1 MAEAFKKLYDTTLNQ
16 SHLNDGEQTLLS
28 GGNNKVIKQISV
40 TSPDIK
46 LSNTFLEL
54 DGKNIGNIN
63 VDKGGTVNLE
73 GHTIVPSSSTL
84 KIKTTDWPI
93 VAQKVVGIC
102 YDNTTDR
109 LRYYYYIENGDGT
122 AKDISHFS
130 NSLQIQLQK
139 EYETHYTSQSYAG
152 DMIDMFM
159 HYTPSSGQNIYWHGH
174 DNNSVQVWYHGAAR
188 EAGNTTSNSSRNNS
202 QFTYQNYKGFGLLDF
217 RRNWLTNTN
226 GSVAD
231 MKKFEMRNN
240 GQFIHHSVN
249 TYPTNYTIGGYA
261 TPKWGNTSTG
271 HPSPYPTSSYPR
283 AHVYHACYW
292 YVPSSSNP
300 QELYMKNLMNGSF
313 HRFNFDASIQ
323 YADGD
328 FVISVDHSSDTWYL
342 YIYRSNTLIGQY
354 KSTIPWSDLRDST
367 GDAATVNQQRKDHSH
382 SWYTSRKDITVD
394 QMPGDFHGAQMGFT
408 PTGGFRT
415 RTNQTNG
422 PMITWDKDG
431 NELYRYTEDPMFGR
445 RTTSTSFAWRHFGVP
460 IISSEAGSAGVN
472 AADLK
477 ITITGIEQT

>member
-16 SHLNDGEQTLLS
+16 SNLNNGEQTLLT

-46 LSNTFLEL
+46 LSNTYLEL
-54 DGKNIGNIN
+54 DGENIGNLN
-63 VDKGGTVNLE
+63 VDKGGTINIE
-73 GHTIVPSSSTL
+73 GHLIVPNTSTL
-84 KIKTTDWPI
+84 KVKTTDWPI

-102 YDNTTDR
+102 YDGSTDR

-122 AKDISHFS
+122 AKDISHLS

-139 EYETHYTSQSYAG
+139 EYETHNTGQSYAG

-174 DNNSVQVWYHGAAR
+174 DNNSVQVWYHTAAR
-188 EAGNTTSNSSRNNS
+188 QAGASTSSSSQNNV

-217 RRNWLTNTN
+217 RRNWLTTNN
-226 GSVAD
+226 GSVSD
-231 MKKFEMRNN
+231 MRKVEMRNN
-240 GQFIHHSVN
+240 GQFVGHLVN
-249 TYPTNYTIGGYA
+249 TNPTSYTLTGLAYA
-261 TPKWGNTSTG
+261 NWNNQSTN

-283 AHVYHACYW
+283 AHVYHGMYW
-292 YVPSSSNP
+292 YIPSNSNP
-300 QELYMKNLMNGSF
+300 QELYMKNLMTGGF
-313 HRFNFDASIQ
+313 YKFNFNASIS
-323 YADGD
+323 YGDGD
-328 FVISVDHSSDTWYL
+328 FIISVDHSSNKWYL

-354 KSTIPWSDLRDST
+354 ESTIPWTDLRDST
-367 GDAATVNQQRKDHSH
+367 GSASVQNQTRKDLGHT
-382 SWYTSRKDITVD
+382 WYSSRTDITVD

-408 PTGGFRT
+408 PSGGFRT
-415 RTNQTNG
+415 RTNQSGG
-422 PMITWDKDG
+422 PMITWDKNG
-431 NELYRYTEDPMFGR
+431 NELYRYTQDPMFGR
-445 RTTSTSFAWRHFGVP
+445 STNSPSYTWRHFGVP
-460 IISSEAGSAGVN
+460 IISSEASSAGVN